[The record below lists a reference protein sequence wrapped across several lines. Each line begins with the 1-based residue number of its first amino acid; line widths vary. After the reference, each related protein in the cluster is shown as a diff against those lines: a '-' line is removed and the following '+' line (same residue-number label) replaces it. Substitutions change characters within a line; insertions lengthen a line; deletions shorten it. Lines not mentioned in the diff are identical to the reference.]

1 MNRSGMLVLLTASLA
16 VAAPLAGQEPLMD
29 TQPPADA
36 SLLTD
41 TIAAGLDARAA
52 EIAAQ
57 LRCPVCTGQ
66 SVLESNSGIAQEMQ
80 AVIRE
85 RLGKGETEDQ
95 ILSYF
100 VGSYGD
106 WIILKPR
113 PIGLNLLVYIL
124 PAGGLILGAGWLF
137 TRVRKWSGHGAATV
151 AGEDAG
157 AGLSDDD
164 ERWLRD
170 AMSHE

>member
-1 MNRSGMLVLLTASLA
+1 VTRHGPAAALAVLLVTAT
-16 VAAPLAGQEPLMD
+16 PLSGQESLGGSGPGQD
-29 TQPPADA
+29 R

-41 TIAAGLDARAA
+41 SVAAVLDGRSA

-85 RLGKGETEDQ
+85 RLDEGASEDE
-95 ILSYF
+95 ILDYF
-100 VGSYGD
+100 VSAYGD

-113 PIGLNLLVYIL
+113 AIGWNLLVYIL
-124 PAGGLILGAGWLF
+124 PSAAVILGGALVVA
-137 TRVRKWSGHGAATV
+137 RIRKWSANSSVDEGRPASS
-151 AGEDAG
+151 
-157 AGLSDDD
+157 GLSEDDD
-164 ERWLRD
+164 RWLQEAIGRK
-170 AMSHE
+170 

>member
-1 MNRSGMLVLLTASLA
+1 MLALLTASLA
-16 VAAPLAGQEPLMD
+16 VAAPLPGQEPLRD
-29 TQPPADA
+29 SRPAADA

-85 RLGKGETEDQ
+85 RLGLGETEKE
-95 ILSYF
+95 ILTYF

-113 PIGLNLLVYIL
+113 PRGLNLLVYIL
-124 PAGGLILGAGWLF
+124 PAAGLILGAAWLF
-137 TRVRKWSGHGAATV
+137 TRVRKWSGHGPATV
-151 AGEDAG
+151 ASGGAG
-157 AGLSDDD
+157 ADLSDED

>member
-1 MNRSGMLVLLTASLA
+1 MSVLLLTASLA
-16 VAAPLAGQEPLMD
+16 VAAPLTGQEPLTD
-29 TQPPADA
+29 RQPEADA

-41 TIAAGLDARAA
+41 TLAAGLDARAA

-85 RLGKGETEDQ
+85 RLGRGDTEDE
-95 ILSYF
+95 ILTYF

-124 PAGGLILGAGWLF
+124 PAGGLILGAAWLF
-137 TRVRKWSGHGAATV
+137 TRVRKWSSRGGGATV
-151 AGEDAG
+151 AGGGAG
-157 AGLSDDD
+157 ADLSDDD

>member
-1 MNRSGMLVLLTASLA
+1 MWALLTLA
-16 VAAPLAGQEPLMD
+16 LVVAAPLVGQEPLMD
-29 TQPPADA
+29 PQPSADA

-41 TIAAGLDARAA
+41 TIAAGLDSRAA
-52 EIAAQ
+52 EIAAL

-66 SVLESNSGIAQEMQ
+66 SVLESNSSIAQEMQ

-95 ILSYF
+95 ILTYF

-113 PIGLNLLVYIL
+113 PVGLNMLVYIL

-137 TRVRKWSGHGAATV
+137 ARFRKWSGHGAATV
-151 AGEDAG
+151 AGGGAG
-157 AGLSDDD
+157 AELSDDD

>member
-1 MNRSGMLVLLTASLA
+1 MLTACL
-16 VAAPLAGQEPLMD
+16 VIAAPLAGQEPLRD
-29 TQPPADA
+29 SRPAADA

-85 RLGKGETEDQ
+85 RLGRGETEDQ
-95 ILSYF
+95 ILTYF

-124 PAGGLILGAGWLF
+124 PAGGLILGAAWLF
-137 TRVRKWSGHGAATV
+137 SRVRKWSSRGAATV
-151 AGEDAG
+151 ADGGTG
-157 AGLSDDD
+157 ADLSDDD

-170 AMSHE
+170 AMRHE

>member
-1 MNRSGMLVLLTASLA
+1 VSRTGALGLIAATLLV
-16 VAAPLAGQEPLMD
+16 VALPLPAQEPIINPL
-29 TQPPADA
+29 PADDA

-41 TIAAGLDARAA
+41 TAAAVLDGVAA

-57 LRCPVCTGQ
+57 LRCPVCRGQ
-66 SVLESNSGIAQEMQ
+66 SVLESNSDIAQEMQ

-85 RLGKGETEDQ
+85 KLGQGETEAQ

-100 VGSYGD
+100 VGAYGD

-124 PAGGLILGAGWLF
+124 PAGALIFGAGWLGMQLK
-137 TRVRKWSGHGAATV
+137 KWSR
-151 AGEDAG
+151 AGQTTPDGDEGVRLD
-157 AGLSDDD
+157 DDD

-170 AMSHE
+170 AMAGE

>member
-1 MNRSGMLVLLTASLA
+1 MWALLTASLA
-16 VAAPLAGQEPLMD
+16 VAAPLVGQESLRD
-29 TQPPADA
+29 RQPTGDA

-41 TIAAGLDARAA
+41 TIAADLDARAA

-85 RLGKGETEDQ
+85 RLGQGESEEQ

-113 PIGLNLLVYIL
+113 PIGLNLLVYVL
-124 PAGGLILGAGWLF
+124 PAGVLILGAGWLF
-137 TRVRKWSGHGAATV
+137 TRVRKWSRRGAATV
-151 AGEDAG
+151 EGGGAG

>member
-1 MNRSGMLVLLTASLA
+1 LLV
-16 VAAPLAGQEPLMD
+16 VAYPLAAQEPTFNPLPSD
-29 TQPPADA
+29 DA

-41 TIAAGLDARAA
+41 TAAAVLDGVAA
-52 EIAAQ
+52 EIADQ
-57 LRCPVCTGQ
+57 LRCPVCRGQ
-66 SVLESNSGIAQEMQ
+66 SVLESNSDIAQEMQ

-85 RLGKGETEDQ
+85 KLGQGETEAQ

-100 VGSYGD
+100 VGAYGD

-124 PAGGLILGAGWLF
+124 PAGALIFGAGWLSM
-137 TRVRKWSGHGAATV
+137 RLKKWSK
-151 AGEDAG
+151 AGRTTPDGDEGVRLD
-157 AGLSDDD
+157 DDD

-170 AMSHE
+170 AMARE

>member
-1 MNRSGMLVLLTASLA
+1 MSRAGVLGLTTALLA
-16 VAAPLAGQEPLMD
+16 FAAPLAAQEPSSD
-29 TQPPADA
+29 SEPRDDA

-41 TIAAGLDARAA
+41 TAAAVLDGIAA

-57 LRCPVCTGQ
+57 LRCPVCRGQ
-66 SVLESNSGIAQEMQ
+66 SVLESNSDISQEMQ

-85 RLGKGETEDQ
+85 KLGQGETEAQ

-100 VGSYGD
+100 VGAYGD

-124 PAGGLILGAGWLF
+124 PAGVLIFGAGWLSMQLK
-137 TRVRKWSGHGAATV
+137 KWSNTAPSTP
-151 AGEDAG
+151 AGEAG
-157 AGLSDDD
+157 VRLGDDD

-170 AMSHE
+170 AMGRE